1 MRRKAVLPIVSAL
14 LIALYCCPVL
24 ALDDDVPI
32 DVTLSM
38 ATVPVVGQTGTVT
51 ATVSVDRVLPD
62 VVVEIQVPGGGTVTE
77 NASSVV
83 SLMRPGEPVSVSAKV
98 KFDSTG
104 NKLIRAVARSQERE
118 GVIWS
123 DVCYLGV
130 NIGSTKST
138 LGFDLSVPEARS
150 ELLSPGDGV
159 IIGQPNFKIKPSKPA
174 PPPPA
179 ISNGGPDAPRKL
191 LDGTPV
197 TAGTL
202 VVTGYW
208 KFYDR
213 NGVHTGQR
221 DALMELLRGDNNDHL
236 AWAYTNWS
244 GEFTFPAVTNPGS
257 AGVYVK
263 CRTWTNYG
271 SGNEIS
277 TITPGGDAWN
287 DCHWATTSIYVF
299 ADGTYSVGTWTIP
312 SSTTLQKAWWIQDD
326 MVKATWVPP
335 NFTGKH
341 CAEWS
346 STSSDGAY
354 YVPGG
359 HIHLAAGDA
368 DDTPDRVLHEMGHSV
383 MYNIYGNYMPPYPNC
398 NPHYIDKVS
407 SQGCAWIEG
416 WAHAHAL
423 WCTNDPVRN
432 WPGGGAVNLETPT
445 WGTSGWDNGDSV
457 EGRISGVLW
466 DIADSTNDGYDDYSG
481 SWNDIWD
488 VLYNVND
495 DVLFDFWTS
504 WKSRGHAKHGPVK
517 CLYQNTIDY
526 NTWPTFSG
534 LPDIS
539 TNEDTPINNA
549 IDLWVYAY
557 DPESYDSE
565 LTYTIV
571 GNTNPSCGVSIDS
584 LDYVDVNPS
593 PNWYGTSTVT
603 IRCSDG
609 IRYVDDSFIVTV
621 KSVNDPPVL
630 SQLPNRYLSPGTS
643 WYHAIDLY
651 SYAYDVETPDSSLIY
666 QITAVSDPQCGVSID
681 ASRYI
686 NIYPTA
692 GWAGVSSVTVRITD
706 SAGAWDESTFY
717 IVAAY
722 YCSTCAGAREYP
734 DGTWVRLPNK
744 TVTAVFP
751 SQNAFYVEDDASRAS
766 GIRVSY
772 SGAVEENDIVQVAG
786 PLSTYY
792 AERVIT
798 ASWFYKYGVDS
809 TPPKPLGMNNRS
821 LGGAAPNAYT
831 RAVPEGRAAGP
842 YNVGL
847 LTRTMGTVTMHSGS
861 SYFWIDDG
869 SHVIYDGTNNALLV
883 RWTPI
888 STPMPPIG
896 ARVAVTGISGATTLS
911 GKAINMFRPRRASDV
926 KGLGGTLAYIL
937 NTDVTTSNAFYNMFY
952 AYNWRQR
959 TYYLSD
965 VPSADFSN
973 VDLIVIG
980 HDTGLWTDAAK
991 VNKILNS
998 GKPVIAVGS
1007 GGAQFLD
1014 KVTSP
1019 DIYIGW
1025 GNSAVTSSATTGYV
1039 DNPGLVTYF
1048 FDNLITI
1055 PSDNLLPMF
1064 TSASVCCILYNPPTS
1079 VTKVLRDAVNTT
1091 YWAVAQENRFLQ
1103 WGYDASPTTMTTDAK
1118 RLFINCLY
1126 YMQGK

>member
-1 MRRKAVLPIVSAL
+1 MGRVAALPIVSAL
-14 LIALYCCPVL
+14 LVLLLCCSAF
-24 ALDDDVPI
+24 ALDDEVPI

-38 ATVPVVGQTGTVT
+38 AAVPVVGQIGTVT
-51 ATVSVDRVLPD
+51 AVVNVARVLPD
-62 VVVEIQVPGGGTVTE
+62 VVVEIQVPEGGEVTE
-77 NASSVV
+77 NASSVIT
-83 SLMRPGEPVSVSAKV
+83 LMRPGEPVSIRAKV
-98 KFDSTG
+98 KFDTTG
-104 NKLIRAVARSQERE
+104 NKLIRAVVRSQEKE
-118 GVIWS
+118 GVVWS

-130 NIGSTKST
+130 NIGSTKSA
-138 LGFDLSVPEARS
+138 LGFDLSAVEVRG
-150 ELLSPGDGV
+150 ELLEAGDGV
-159 IIGQPNFKIKPSKPA
+159 VIGQPNLKIKPSA
-174 PPPPA
+174 PPPPPP
-179 ISNGGPDAPRKL
+179 SLSGGGPNAPRKL
-191 LDGTPV
+191 YENKTTTL
-197 TAGTL
+197 GTL
-202 VVTGYW
+202 IVTGSW

-221 DALMELLRGDNNDHL
+221 DALMELLRGDDNSHL

-263 CRTWTNYG
+263 CRTWTDYG
-271 SGNEIS
+271 SGNQIS
-277 TITPGGDAWN
+277 TITPGGDAWS

-299 ADGTYSVGTWTIP
+299 ADGTRSVGTWTIP
-312 SSTTLQKAWWIQDD
+312 SGTSLQKAWWIQDD

-398 NPHYIDKVS
+398 NPHYIDQVS

-432 WPGGGAVNLETPT
+432 WPGGGGVNLETPT
-445 WGTSGWDNGDSV
+445 WGTAGWDNGDAV
-457 EGRISGVLW
+457 EGRVSGALW
-466 DIADSTNDGYDDYSG
+466 DIADSTNDGYDDYDG
-481 SWNDIWD
+481 TWEDIWD
-488 VLYNVND
+488 VLYNVNS
-495 DVLFDFWTS
+495 DVMLDFWNS
-504 WKSRGHAKHGPVK
+504 WKARGHNKHGVVK
-517 CLYQNTIDY
+517 CLYQNTINY
-526 NTWPTFSG
+526 NTAPTFSG
-534 LPDIS
+534 LPDIT

-557 DPESYDSE
+557 DPESYDYE

-571 GNTNPSCGVSIDS
+571 GNSDPSCGVSIDS
-584 LDYVDVNPS
+584 SGFVDVNPAA
-593 PNWYGTSTVT
+593 NWYGASTVT

-609 IRYVDDSFIVTV
+609 IVSVDDTLLVMV

-630 SQLPNRYLSPGTS
+630 SQLPNRYLSPS
-643 WYHAIDLY
+643 SYWYHAIDLY

-666 QITAVSDPQCGVSID
+666 QITSVSDPLCGVSID

-686 NIYPTA
+686 NIYPTP
-692 GWAGVSSVTVRITD
+692 GWAGVSTVKVRITD
-706 SAGAWDESTFY
+706 SAGAWDESTFS
-717 IVAAY
+717 IVVAY
-722 YCSTCAGAREYP
+722 YCSTCAAARNYP

-751 SQNAFYVEDDASRAS
+751 SQNAFYVEDDTSRAS

-772 SGAVEENDIVQVAG
+772 TGSVEENEIVQIAG

-792 AERVIT
+792 AERMIT

-809 TPPKPLGMNNRS
+809 TPPAPLGMNNRS
-821 LGGAAPNAYT
+821 LGGAAPNSYT
-831 RAVPEGRAAGP
+831 RAVPEDRTAGP

-847 LTRTMGTVTMHSGS
+847 LTRTSGVVTGHSGS

-869 SHVIYDGTNNALLV
+869 SHVTYDGVNDALLV
-883 RWTPI
+883 RWLSI
-888 STPMPPIG
+888 STPMPPDG
-896 ARVAVTGISGATTLS
+896 ARVAITGISGATTLG
-911 GKAINMFRPRRASDV
+911 GKAINMFRPRKASDV
-926 KGLGGTLAYIL
+926 KGLGGVLAYIL
-937 NTDVTTSNAFYNMFY
+937 DTDVTTSNAFYNMFY

-959 TYYLSD
+959 TYFLSD
-965 VPSADFSN
+965 VMYADFSK
-973 VDLIVIG
+973 VDVIVIG
-980 HDTGLWTDAAK
+980 YDTGLWTDAK
-991 VNKILNS
+991 IVDKILSS
-998 GKPVIAVGS
+998 GKPVIAIGS
-1007 GGAQFLD
+1007 GGTKFLD
-1014 KVTSP
+1014 KVNSP
-1019 DIYIGW
+1019 DLYIGW
-1025 GNSAVTSSATTGYV
+1025 LNSAVGTSTQGYV
-1039 DNPGLVTYF
+1039 DNPTLVTYF
-1048 FDNLITI
+1048 FDNPITI
-1055 PSDNLLPMF
+1055 PADNLLQIA
-1064 TSASVCCILYNPPTS
+1064 TSAKYYVGVYNPPTS
-1079 VTKVLRDAVNTT
+1079 VTKVLREATASN
-1091 YWAVAQENRFLQ
+1091 YWIVAQEDRFMQ
-1103 WGYDASPTTMTTDAK
+1103 WGHEASPSFMTTDAK